1 MRKKTQHVG
10 NMAAASTSRNA
21 LTLEKKYDFLEMAKK
36 RSMSV
41 HALVEHFSCG
51 KSHIASIL
59 KNRESIIELYES
71 NMRSESIC
79 SRK

>member
-1 MRKKTQHVG
+1 
-10 NMAAASTSRNA
+10 
-21 LTLEKKYDFLEMAKK
+21 MAKN

-51 KSHIASIL
+51 KSQIASIL
-59 KNRESIIELYES
+59 KNRDSIIELYES

-79 SRK
+79 FWKRLRSSEFIDVNEALHKWYLLAVS